1 MFELVE
7 VLCLDSISYAITP
20 IQILGL
26 VNAATELIGAR
37 QAGDAADAQAE
48 ADRERANEAIA
59 QAAGI
64 VEAAQK
70 ERENF
75 GLSESF
81 RDLKAMVNQDPM
93 ADLARRSAQQTQA
106 NELAALQGGGAR
118 ALLGGLGASSQR
130 AQAAFD
136 QIAADSFERR
146 KSALETIGTAEERV
160 ATQRFLDARKEL
172 DFGRGLEAQGLQAL
186 FGAEDAE
193 RMADLQQQQGMTQA
207 LGSFATS
214 MVLGSDDAAGID
226 PNLLQFFMKEG
237 GKLRGVTPGE
247 FSHEDNPIDIMQDG
261 EKIGEMTGGEA
272 IVSPEDWGELTQRAG
287 SGNTGLHKYL
297 RQLIEK
303 IESNG

>member
-1 MFELVE
+1 MDPL
-7 VLCLDSISYAITP
+7 T
-20 IQILGL
+20 ILGL
-26 VNAATELIGAR
+26 IKAGTQLLGTS
-37 QAGDAADAQAE
+37 QAGNAIENQAA

-106 NELAALQGGGAR
+106 NELAALQSGGAR

-193 RMADLQQQQGMTQA
+193 RQAELQRQQGTTQA
-207 LGSFATS
+207 FGNLASAF
-214 MVLGSDDAAGID
+214 VLGGDDASGIS
-226 PNLLQFFMKEG
+226 PELLQLVMKEG

>member
-1 MFELVE
+1 MDPL
-7 VLCLDSISYAITP
+7 T
-20 IQILGL
+20 ILGL
-26 VNAATELIGAR
+26 IKAGTQLLGTS
-37 QAGDAADAQAE
+37 QAGNAIENQAA

-64 VEAAQK
+64 VDAAQR

-106 NELAALQGGGAR
+106 NELAALQSGGAR

-226 PNLLQFFMKEG
+226 PDLLQFVLKEG

>member
-1 MFELVE
+1 MDPL
-7 VLCLDSISYAITP
+7 T
-20 IQILGL
+20 ILGL
-26 VNAATELIGAR
+26 IKAGTSLIGGLTSGSAAR
-37 QAGDAADAQAE
+37 DQAE
-48 ADRERANEAIA
+48 ADRERANQAIA
-59 QAAGI
+59 QATGI
-64 VEAAQK
+64 VSAAQQ

-106 NELAALQGGGAR
+106 NELAALQGGGSR

-130 AQAAFD
+130 AQTAFD

-193 RMADLQQQQGMTQA
+193 RQADLQKRQGIIQA
-207 LGSFATS
+207 IGGGLSAL
-214 MVLGSDDAAGID
+214 VLGGDKAAGISPD
-226 PNLLQFFMKEG
+226 LLQLVMKEG

>member
-1 MFELVE
+1 MDPL
-7 VLCLDSISYAITP
+7 T
-20 IQILGL
+20 ILGL
-26 VNAATELIGAR
+26 IKAGTQLLGTS
-37 QAGDAADAQAE
+37 QAGDAIENQAA

-64 VEAAQK
+64 VDAAQR

-130 AQAAFD
+130 AQTAFD

-193 RMADLQQQQGMTQA
+193 RQAELQRKQGTTQA
-207 LGSFATS
+207 LGSLATS
-214 MVLGSDDAAGID
+214 FVLGSEAGSGLD
-226 PNLLQFFMKEG
+226 PNLVSLILSEG

-287 SGNTGLHKYL
+287 SGNTDLHKYL

>member
-7 VLCLDSISYAITP
+7 AVINPMIL
-20 IQILGL
+20 LGL
-26 VNAATELIGAR
+26 IQAGTSLIGAR
-37 QAGDAADAQAE
+37 QAGEAAGEQAG
-48 ADRERANEAIA
+48 ADRERANQAIA

-64 VEAAQK
+64 VDAAQQ
-70 ERENF
+70 ERESF

-106 NELAALQGGGAR
+106 NELAALQGGGSR

-130 AQAAFD
+130 AQTAFD
-136 QIAADSFERR
+136 KIAADSFERR

-193 RMADLQQQQGMTQA
+193 RQADLQRKQA
-207 LGSFATS
+207 LTQGLGSLATS
-214 MVLGSDDAAGID
+214 FVLGSEAGSELD
-226 PNLLQFFMKEG
+226 PNLVNLIMKEG

-247 FSHEDNPIDIMQDG
+247 FSHEDNPIDIVQDG

>member
-1 MFELVE
+1 MDPL
-7 VLCLDSISYAITP
+7 T
-20 IQILGL
+20 ILGL
-26 VNAATELIGAR
+26 IKAGTQLLGTS
-37 QAGDAADAQAE
+37 QAGNAIENQAA

-64 VEAAQK
+64 VDAAQR

-106 NELAALQGGGAR
+106 NELAALQSGGAR

-146 KSALETIGTAEERV
+146 KDALETIGTAEERV

-226 PNLLQFFMKEG
+226 PDLLQFVLKEG

>member
-7 VLCLDSISYAITP
+7 VLCLDGVSYAITP
-20 IQILGL
+20 MMILGL
-26 VNAATELIGAR
+26 IQAGTSLIGAR
-37 QAGDAADAQAE
+37 QAGEAAGEQAE
-48 ADRERANEAIA
+48 ADRERANQAIA

-64 VEAAQK
+64 VDAAQQ
-70 ERENF
+70 ERKNF

-130 AQAAFD
+130 AQTAFD
-136 QIAADSFERR
+136 KIAADSFERR

-193 RMADLQQQQGMTQA
+193 RQADLQQQQALTQG
-207 LGSFATS
+207 LGTFATS
-214 MVLGSDDAAGID
+214 VLLGSEFGSDID
-226 PNLLQFFMKEG
+226 PELANLIMKEG

>member
-1 MFELVE
+1 MDPL
-7 VLCLDSISYAITP
+7 T
-20 IQILGL
+20 ILGL
-26 VNAATELIGAR
+26 IKAGTQLLGTS
-37 QAGDAADAQAE
+37 QAGNAIENQAA

-64 VEAAQK
+64 VDAAQR

-93 ADLARRSAQQTQA
+93 ADLARRAAQQTQA

-146 KSALETIGTAEERV
+146 KDALETIGTAEERV

-193 RMADLQQQQGMTQA
+193 RQAELQRQQGTTQA
-207 LGSFATS
+207 FGNLASAF
-214 MVLGSDDAAGID
+214 VLGGDDASGIS
-226 PNLLQFFMKEG
+226 PELLQLVMKEG

>member
-1 MFELVE
+1 MDPL
-7 VLCLDSISYAITP
+7 T
-20 IQILGL
+20 ILGL
-26 VNAATELIGAR
+26 IKAGTQLLGTS
-37 QAGDAADAQAE
+37 QAGNAIENQAA

-64 VEAAQK
+64 VDAAQR

-106 NELAALQGGGAR
+106 NELAALQSGGAR

-193 RMADLQQQQGMTQA
+193 RQAELQRQQGTTQA
-207 LGSFATS
+207 FGNLASAF
-214 MVLGSDDAAGID
+214 VLGGDDASGIS
-226 PNLLQFFMKEG
+226 PELLQLVMKEG

>member
-1 MFELVE
+1 MDPL
-7 VLCLDSISYAITP
+7 T
-20 IQILGL
+20 ILGL
-26 VNAATELIGAR
+26 IKAGTQLLGTS
-37 QAGDAADAQAE
+37 QAGNAIENQAA

-64 VEAAQK
+64 VDAAQR

-93 ADLARRSAQQTQA
+93 ADLARRAAQQTQA

-226 PNLLQFFMKEG
+226 PDLLQFVLKEG

>member
-1 MFELVE
+1 MDPL
-7 VLCLDSISYAITP
+7 T
-20 IQILGL
+20 ILGL
-26 VNAATELIGAR
+26 IKAGTQLLGTS
-37 QAGDAADAQAE
+37 QAGNAIENQAA

-64 VEAAQK
+64 VDAAQR

-106 NELAALQGGGAR
+106 NELAALQSGGAR

-193 RMADLQQQQGMTQA
+193 RQADLQRKQGTTQA
-207 LGSFATS
+207 FGNLASAF
-214 MVLGSDDAAGID
+214 VLGGDDASGIS
-226 PNLLQFFMKEG
+226 PELLQLVMKEG

>member
-1 MFELVE
+1 MDPL
-7 VLCLDSISYAITP
+7 T
-20 IQILGL
+20 ILGL
-26 VNAATELIGAR
+26 ISTGTSLISGLTSGSAAR
-37 QAGDAADAQAE
+37 DQADADKQ
-48 ADRERANEAIA
+48 RANQAIA
-59 QAAGI
+59 QATGI
-64 VEAAQK
+64 VDAAQQ
-70 ERENF
+70 ERETF

-106 NELAALQGGGAR
+106 NELAALQGGGSR

-130 AQAAFD
+130 AQTAFD

-186 FGAEDAE
+186 YGAEDAE
-193 RMADLQQQQGMTQA
+193 RQADLQKKQGIIQGVGGA
-207 LGSFATS
+207 LSAL
-214 MVLGSDDAAGID
+214 VLGGDKAAGID
-226 PNLLQFFMKEG
+226 PSLLQLVMKEG

-247 FSHEDNPIDIMQDG
+247 FSHEDNPIDIVQDG

>member
-1 MFELVE
+1 MDPL
-7 VLCLDSISYAITP
+7 T
-20 IQILGL
+20 ILGL
-26 VNAATELIGAR
+26 IKAGTQLLGTS
-37 QAGDAADAQAE
+37 QAGNAIENQAA

-64 VEAAQK
+64 VDAAQR

-106 NELAALQGGGAR
+106 NELAALQSGGAR

-193 RMADLQQQQGMTQA
+193 RQAELQRQQGTTQA
-207 LGSFATS
+207 FGNLASAF
-214 MVLGSDDAAGID
+214 VLGSDDAAGID
-226 PNLLQFFMKEG
+226 PDLLQFVLKEG